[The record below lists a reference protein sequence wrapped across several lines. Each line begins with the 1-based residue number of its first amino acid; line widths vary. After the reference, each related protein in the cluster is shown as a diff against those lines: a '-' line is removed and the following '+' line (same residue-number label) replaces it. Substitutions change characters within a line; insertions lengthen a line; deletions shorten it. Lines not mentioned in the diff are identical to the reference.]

1 MSAFDE
7 REQGFEKRHA
17 LDEELRFKSLARRN
31 KLLGL
36 WAAEKIGLEGEAA
49 RAYADA
55 LVERQVGRADDG
67 SLARSLQE
75 AFASAKV
82 DISTHR
88 IGKKIEETMARATRK
103 SHRAGDREV
112 DSGQEKA
119 MRSRHL
125 NASA

>member
-1 MSAFDE
+1 MPKYGACSGGIVVSAFDE
-7 REQGFEKRHA
+7 REQSFERRHA

-55 LVERQVGRADDG
+55 LVERQVGRADDEA
-67 SLARSLQE
+67 LVRTLQE
-75 AFASAKV
+75 AFASAKL

-88 IGKKIEETMARATRK
+88 IGKKIDETMARA
-103 SHRAGDREV
+103 S
-112 DSGQEKA
+112 QEIA
-119 MRSRHL
+119 QGH
-125 NASA
+125 

>member
-7 REQGFEKRHA
+7 REQSFEKRHA

-36 WAAEKIGLEGEAA
+36 WAAEKIGLGGEAA

-55 LVERQVGRADDG
+55 LVERQVGRADDE
-67 SLARSLQE
+67 SLVRTLQD

-88 IGKKIEETMARATRK
+88 IGKKIEETMARAT
-103 SHRAGDREV
+103 SEV
-112 DSGQEKA
+112 SQG
-119 MRSRHL
+119 R
-125 NASA
+125 

>member
-1 MSAFDE
+1 MSAFEE
-7 REQGFEKRHA
+7 RKEGFEKRYA

-55 LVERQVGRADDG
+55 LVERQVGRADDE
-67 SLARSLQE
+67 SLVHSLHE
-75 AFASAKV
+75 AFASAKL

-88 IGKKIEETMARATRK
+88 IGRKIEETMARATREI
-103 SHRAGDREV
+103 SQGR
-112 DSGQEKA
+112 
-119 MRSRHL
+119 
-125 NASA
+125 